1 MYLENIT
8 IFLKISEQSFTSSV
22 FIKRSFQSNLKK
34 IMQSVHVYIRNKCAK
49 NLKTG
54 SKHNKANLKIID
66 IDFLFKCKRKNH
78 LHRR

>member
-22 FIKRSFQSNLKK
+22 FIIYVSKK

-66 IDFLFKCKRKNH
+66 IGF
-78 LHRR
+78 